1 MNGQQGGCLRLEG
14 KYVSFPDIEDAENL
28 IKYFR
33 LRGMR
38 SWESILN
45 ASASELVGRA

>member
-1 MNGQQGGCLRLEG
+1 MHGQQGGCVRLES
-14 KYVSFPDIEDAENL
+14 KDVSFPDIEDAENL

-33 LRGMR
+33 LGGMR
-38 SWESILN
+38 SWERILN